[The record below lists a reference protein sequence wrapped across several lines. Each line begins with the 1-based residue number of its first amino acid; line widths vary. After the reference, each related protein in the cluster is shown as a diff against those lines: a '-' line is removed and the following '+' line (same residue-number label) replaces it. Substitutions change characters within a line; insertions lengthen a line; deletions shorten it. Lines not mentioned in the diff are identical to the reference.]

1 MTQFT
6 VQSIVFLPTDFKVF
20 IKLVNF
26 ALKNLFINS
35 VKIFK
40 YI

>member
-6 VQSIVFLPTDFKVF
+6 VQSIIFLSIDFKVF
-20 IKLVNF
+20 IKLMDF